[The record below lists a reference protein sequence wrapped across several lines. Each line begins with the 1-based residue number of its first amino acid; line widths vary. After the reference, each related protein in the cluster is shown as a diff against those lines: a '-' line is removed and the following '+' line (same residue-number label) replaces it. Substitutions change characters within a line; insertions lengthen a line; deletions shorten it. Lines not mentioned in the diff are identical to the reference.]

1 MPAKLSWQLHLP
13 LPRHKRSRMLA
24 RLPLLP
30 PHPRGSS
37 ARKWPSSRLLA
48 RVALKPLVRH
58 PPNSSSAADR
68 RQPPSPTRRRRLRP
82 AGQRPASRRLSRSS
96 SAPERTINVL
106 LRRRR
111 GRTAVL
117 SGAEAARL
125 SRSTAGLPSAAI
137 PLFWILGSLRH
148 TAQYLSESSPGRT
161 DPKLDLYSETE
172 TLSDYKKI
180 CSPWHVAFTCLLSER
195 SSLRQPRPGTAPMPR
210 MCRGPPN
217 AAPPRAAPCQRC
229 FVF

>member
-24 RLPLLP
+24 RPPLLP

-48 RVALKPLVRH
+48 RVALQPLVRH

-106 LRRRR
+106 LRREERPFFLAPKRQGSADQRLACRR
-111 GRTAVL
+111 PPFPCFGYGDL
-117 SGAEAARL
+117 
-125 SRSTAGLPSAAI
+125 
-137 PLFWILGSLRH
+137 LRH

-161 DPKLDLYSETE
+161 DPKLDRYSETE

-195 SSLRQPRPGTAPMPR
+195 SSLRQLKGFEHP
-210 MCRGPPN
+210 
-217 AAPPRAAPCQRC
+217 QSH
-229 FVF
+229 